1 METAVYF
8 SLPAHDDPVDSLS
21 RDSPT
26 KLDREVLLALEG
38 VDIDPLKFPS
48 IHKWRSTMKV
58 YSTSDMLRS
67 VEVLWAGL
75 LRCLVAI
82 HFQQPLLHAV
92 GSGVG

>member
-1 METAVYF
+1 MESPYF
-8 SLPAHDDPVDSLS
+8 FFYIEAAAASVQSTHDDPIDSLS

-48 IHKWRSTMKV
+48 IHKWKSTMKV

-67 VEVLWAGL
+67 VDVLLVWL
-75 LRCLVAI
+75 LVCDRVKTL
-82 HFQQPLLHAV
+82 PAV
-92 GSGVG
+92 